1 MAQAP
6 EIVCNQVDKMLCS
19 RPLCAGMAERV
30 GFEPTVPET
39 GTTVFETVAFNRS
52 AISPSHGI
60 IALGMSKPRLILRA
74 VTLTVASR
82 HPYDCR
88 EFGGGDEIGNGG
100 KAPRRHPE

>member
-1 MAQAP
+1 
-6 EIVCNQVDKMLCS
+6 
-19 RPLCAGMAERV
+19 
-30 GFEPTVPET
+30 
-39 GTTVFETVAFNRS
+39 
-52 AISPSHGI
+52 
-60 IALGMSKPRLILRA
+60 LGMSKPRLILRA